1 VDNDDIVLQ
10 IYSETSFDEFAF
22 DSNFAPNVQKKNK
35 NIDPL
40 YGVFAVSLGT
50 INIIDVIVTEFGIY
64 CVADEAH

>member
-1 VDNDDIVLQ
+1 MNSRLIQTLHQ
-10 IYSETSFDEFAF
+10 MYK
-22 DSNFAPNVQKKNK
+22 KKNK